1 MSEWM
6 NMNEWMN
13 EYEWVNEW
21 IWMSEWMNMNE
32 WMNEYEWVKEW
43 IWMSEGMNEWVK
55 EWMNE
60 WVNECA
66 VQIQI
71 NKPFSASTSLPT
83 FEFIARPDTTRLWSI
98 TAGPYA
104 RAHKYRYSECVP
116 YISTYKLTNFGK
128 FYALKVGGELYQGLK
143 IWRQLSL
150 S

>member
-1 MSEWM
+1 
-6 NMNEWMN
+6 
-13 EYEWVNEW
+13 
-21 IWMSEWMNMNE
+21 
-32 WMNEYEWVKEW
+32 
-43 IWMSEGMNEWVK
+43 MSEGMNEWVK

-83 FEFIARPDTTRLWSI
+83 FEFIARPDTMRLWSI

-116 YISTYKLTNFGK
+116 YIFPHVSRQIMGNFMPSK
-128 FYALKVGGELYQGLK
+128 
-143 IWRQLSL
+143 
-150 S
+150 